1 MNELTDKSFLNEL
14 LGQTSFNGI
23 GIDVA
28 DMIEGERPPEAIEG
42 PDGQM
47 YANNVSIGPDGT
59 WVSNPDLSEPVY
71 FYTQGLELGDA
82 RGNYFDVND
91 GVVEQQGYWRTEAEI
106 KEQWDADEGMG
117 YFQQENPNLDFDTY
131 MDFIS
136 ESTALYNEG
145 GAYAEN
151 AGAYQALAGEYGIAT
166 SYQNDDGDVFE
177 FNGSNFTKTSKVD
190 DSVDVGGMIM
200 SIAVSAM
207 TAGALAGP
215 ITAMLGSAGITGTA
229 ATAATKAITSMVTQL
244 ATTGEL
250 DLKQALI
257 SAAMSYG
264 GDKLGEAFAS
274 SAELDGAVGSITS
287 KATETFDKMKGFI
300 ETGHS
305 VADAAIKAGGM
316 SLLTQVVSTGEVD
329 LEQALMSAAIAG
341 GTQGLMDLKTNVV
354 EAGVAAP
361 EEVDEFMADLDEF
374 EEFQQEAMTA
384 DIKDPFLNPNYTEVA
399 DGLMTNSAG
408 EIFNYAGDAIGSMSD
423 LDLDGDGVLNTEEQ
437 SLTNKAID
445 LNTDGSSEAADDGK
459 YYDRLGNVYDENP
472 YTKDGARVYLDS
484 DGNVYTQDQLGGYVE
499 GSEYGDIH
507 MIDGQEVLL
516 EQGTMINGR
525 MMFDGDGDGRF
536 DVVYNE
542 NGRVVAQYDSE
553 LQDWVDHNG
562 NTSTSIGKYMND
574 INPLTG
580 ASESGI
586 ENPFEMS
593 REAYEAMTGE
603 EYVDDLFALKA
614 SPGGSGTDGML
625 LALDDGEIAEMV
637 ARFEKHPYA
646 DPDTGDLLYGLEGLE
661 HYLQDKDVGVNYSS
675 EHGWRLE
682 TGIDTSDGI
691 YGTMND
697 NHSVADF
704 EGAPDT
710 TKDSTIRTIA
720 DIKPNAPIND
730 DPFTDPVEPE
740 PVEPEEVIKEIEEK
754 YTKEESNDPGGEDG
768 ADNTQPIDTS
778 GSNSNNSANSTPNSA
793 SSSSS
798 SVDAAALAAAYAAA
812 GKPNPHEGTG
822 GPLDPVANPVET
834 SDLPANTTDD
844 SDVSAIDPTDGL
856 GDPVPP
862 TTNSR
867 IEEMMATGMTYEEAV
882 ANQNAAIQAGA
893 DANSDG
899 MVTNEEWSL
908 FSGNSATGDS
918 NNQDATDTTDLTGG
932 NGTSDNVTTGTGTN
946 NDSTVGSGTE
956 ADNTGSTGTGT
967 TGDTGD
973 VSQGTNPT
981 GSTIG
986 TGPTTGT
993 TQGPGGPGDGPGLG
1007 GNGDGGMMSGGGD
1020 YTPQWGELFAYTTL
1034 TPYQKKALAPQVDYI
1049 KAGRGMLS

>member
-28 DMIEGERPPEAIEG
+28 SMVEGERPPEAIEG

-59 WVSNPDLSEPVY
+59 WVSDPDLSEPVY

-151 AGAYQALAGEYGIAT
+151 AGAYQALAGEYGISM

-274 SAELDGAVGSITS
+274 SAELDGAVSSITS

-361 EEVDEFMADLDEF
+361 EEVDEYMESMEEF
-374 EEFQQEAMTA
+374 EEFQQEAMDA

-408 EIFNYAGDAIGSMSD
+408 EIFNYAGDAIGSMDD

-437 SLTNKAID
+437 SLTNKPVD
-445 LNTDGSSEAADDGK
+445 LNTDGSSGAADDGK

-484 DGNVYTQDQLGGYVE
+484 DGNVYTQDQIGNFVD
-499 GSEYGDIH
+499 GSEYGNIY

-536 DVVYNE
+536 DVVYNDS
-542 NGRVVAQYDSE
+542 GRVVAQYDPE
-553 LQDWVDHNG
+553 LKDWVDHNG
-562 NTSTSIGKYMND
+562 NTSTSIGNYMNS

-580 ASESGI
+580 ASGSGI
-586 ENPFEMS
+586 ENPFNMS

-603 EYVDDLFALKA
+603 QYVDDLFALKA
-614 SPGGSGTDGML
+614 SPGGTGEDGML

-691 YGTMND
+691 YGNMTDHKN
-697 NHSVADF
+697 VADF

-730 DPFTDPVEPE
+730 DPFTDPPEPE
-740 PVEPEEVIKEIEEK
+740 DVIKEIEDK
-754 YTKEESNDPGGEDG
+754 YSTSQSGGDDG
-768 ADNTQPIDTS
+768 GDGDATAVDNGSTS
-778 GSNSNNSANSTPNSA
+778 DASDASTPGSSSAGGSSA
-793 SSSSS
+793 SAA
-798 SVDAAALAAAYAAA
+798 DAAALAAAYAAA
-812 GKPNPHEGTG
+812 GIINPHVGTGSPLDPLANPVDPVDPSTEASDLPSDTTADNTTDTTGTGNGTTTGDTTGDTTGGTTGSTAPGETGDNTSNVTDDTGTSTGDSTTGTGETGDATTGSGTG
-822 GPLDPVANPVET
+822 G
-834 SDLPANTTDD
+834 D
-844 SDVSAIDPTDGL
+844 S
-856 GDPVPP
+856 
-862 TTNSR
+862 
-867 IEEMMATGMTYEEAV
+867 TG
-882 ANQNAAIQAGA
+882 
-893 DANSDG
+893 
-899 MVTNEEWSL
+899 
-908 FSGNSATGDS
+908 
-918 NNQDATDTTDLTGG
+918 
-932 NGTSDNVTTGTGTN
+932 TTGTGT
-946 NDSTVGSGTE
+946 G
-956 ADNTGSTGTGT
+956 GT
-967 TGDTGD
+967 TGG
-973 VSQGTNPT
+973 SSSGTNPA
-981 GSTIG
+981 GSTTG
-986 TGPTTGT
+986 TGPTFGT
-993 TQGPGGPGDGPGLG
+993 AEEGPGGPGNGDGFGLG
-1007 GNGDGGMMSGGGD
+1007 GGGGMMAGGRGH
-1020 YTPQWGELFAYTTL
+1020 TPSWGELFGYTTL
-1034 TPYQKKALAPQVDYI
+1034 TPYQKRQLEPMKDAIAEA
-1049 KAGRGMLS
+1049 KGMLA